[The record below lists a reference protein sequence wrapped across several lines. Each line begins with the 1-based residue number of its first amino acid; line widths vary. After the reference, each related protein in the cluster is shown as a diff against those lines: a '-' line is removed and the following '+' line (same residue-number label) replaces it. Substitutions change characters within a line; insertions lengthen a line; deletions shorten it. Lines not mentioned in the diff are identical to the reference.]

1 MTGTFAHKIPP
12 LSDTERLER
21 LRRRARREHGLT
33 LEQHIMLA
41 REEMGPER
49 WAKLSEAMK

>member
-1 MTGTFAHKIPP
+1 MSAFAHKIPP

-33 LEQHIMLA
+33 LEQHVILA
-41 REEMGPER
+41 REEMGAAR
-49 WAKLSEAMK
+49 WAELNEGFEQ